1 MAFIQSFGAAL
12 PPRIV
17 TNQELAEMVG
27 KTPEWIRN
35 VSGIEERRWAHDGAS
50 VIDLAADAA
59 LNALARAG
67 RKASEIGILLV
78 SSGTWE
84 RQFPGPAA
92 QVAARLGLEEVPAL
106 DIPVASAGGLFAL
119 VTGSE
124 LTRSYGPALVVASE
138 LMSRVARRALGE
150 SGTSVLFGDGA
161 GACVLDPERGVAR
174 VVGHRLASDGTFA
187 GDLALGF
194 EQPLSMNG
202 RSVILQASRKIPR
215 VIRQVLERWSLRPA
229 DMAAFLMHQANQNLI
244 DRIADALEV
253 DRGLFFSNIRH
264 YGNTSSASLLI
275 AASEWADQGGF
286 EKGQRVCMAA
296 FGAGFHWGAALL
308 EGC

>member
-12 PPRIV
+12 PARV
-17 TNQELAEMVG
+17 VSNLELAGLVG
-27 KTPEWIRN
+27 KTPDWIRN
-35 VSGIEERRWAHDGAS
+35 VSGIEERRWADPDTS
-50 VIDLAADAA
+50 VCDLAVEAASDA
-59 LNALARAG
+59 LKRAG
-67 RKASEIGILLV
+67 RKASEIGVLLV

-84 RQFPGPAA
+84 RQFPGPAS
-92 QVAARLGLEEVPAL
+92 QVAARLGLEEVPAV
-106 DIPVASAGGLFAL
+106 DVPVASAGGLFAL
-119 VTGSE
+119 VMGSE

-138 LMSRVARRALGE
+138 VMSRVAQRALGE

-161 GACVLDPERGVAR
+161 GACLLDPEQGIAQ

-202 RSVILQASRKIPR
+202 KSVILQASRKIPR
-215 VIRQVLERWSLRPA
+215 VIRHLLDRWSLRPS

-253 DRGLFFSNIRH
+253 DRQLFFSNIRV

-275 AASEWADQGGF
+275 AASEWVEQVGF
-286 EKGQRVCMAA
+286 QKGQRVCMAA
-296 FGAGFHWGAALL
+296 FGAGFHWGAALV

>member
-12 PPRIV
+12 PARIV
-17 TNQELAEMVG
+17 TNQELAELVG
-27 KTPEWIRN
+27 KTPDWIRN
-35 VSGIEERRWAHDGAS
+35 VSGIEERRWAADETS
-50 VIDLAADAA
+50 IIDLAVQAAAD
-59 LNALARAG
+59 ALARAG

-124 LTRSYGPALVVASE
+124 LTRAYGPALVVASE
-138 LMSRVARRALGE
+138 IMSRVARRALGE

-161 GACVLDPERGVAR
+161 GACLLDPEQGLAR

-187 GDLALGF
+187 GDLSLGF

-215 VIRQVLERWSLRPA
+215 VIRHLLDRWSLRPT

-253 DRGLFFSNIRH
+253 DRGLFFSNIRL

-275 AASEWADQGGF
+275 AASEWAEQAGF
-286 EKGQRVCMAA
+286 ETGQRVCMAA